1 MNAAT
6 FLRLWPFAV
15 IAAMGLW
22 VARLDYLR
30 ADYRLTLTNERAAW
44 TESIAAA
51 DKARLNAQA
60 DYADRLATAA
70 QGYAADLANR
80 QPIILRSR
88 DTVTRYE
95 QTDAGRALCLAAD
108 RVRGAAE
115 DRNALFADPSRSTE
129 GGGGPVPSNSSDH
142 PG

>member
-1 MNAAT
+1 MARLA
-6 FLRLWPFAV
+6 RLWPFVV
-15 IAAMGLW
+15 IAVLGLW
-22 VARLDYLR
+22 IARLDYLR

-44 TESIAAA
+44 SESLAAA
-51 DKARLNAQA
+51 DRARLNAQA
-60 DYADRLATAA
+60 GYSDRLASAA
-70 QGYAADLANR
+70 QGYAADLAKR

-108 RVRGAAE
+108 RVRGAAA
-115 DRNALFADPSRSTE
+115 DRDALFAEPPRSTE
-129 GGGGPVPSNSSDH
+129 GGGGPVPSISADH

>member
-1 MNAAT
+1 MIA
-6 FLRLWPFAV
+6 LKLVRLWPFAAV
-15 IAAMGLW
+15 AAMGLW
-22 VARLDYLR
+22 VARVDHLR

-51 DKARLNAQA
+51 DRARMNAQA
-60 DYADRLATAA
+60 GYADRLASAA

-95 QTDAGRALCLAAD
+95 QTDAGRALCLAAY

-115 DRNALFADPSRSTE
+115 DRNALFADPSRPTE
-129 GGGGPVPSNSSDH
+129 GGGGRVPPIPADD